1 MARAKNPRA
10 NEPKVAPVSASV
22 EEPMAEE
29 PPPAQPQVAVLAEIS
44 DPWTKLILPAEE
56 EFASFNPKAYALR
69 GLTEGLESGNSS
81 KTIFAKEI
89 ADNGGIAKLAA
100 QLAREEVGDA
110 ESRVL
115 KATYLA
121 LLHLEVQEYA
131 LADLRKF
138 GDIESGLEKCRQAWD
153 ARKRK
158 PIPYSYK
165 TDASGKPLPVAFEE
179 GLKVLMQHD
188 AKERRLPYF
197 RQWLADD
204 CLQQLRA
211 EIAAFEKQADNEGL
225 SIRKHTEAVAFLIKK
240 RRQADRLRKDSRQL
254 LIKVVERKIRE
265 MRRSGIDA
273 RAFERARLTF
283 GDWKARKVSEARS
296 ASGTKGAEKTNAK
309 PKRKRAA
316 RPPYVGKEL
325 EEIFEVAK
333 KSALT

>member
-1 MARAKNPRA
+1 MARAKKSEGKVI
-10 NEPKVAPVSASV
+10 EPKVAPVSASV

-29 PPPAQPQVAVLAEIS
+29 PPPAQPQVAVRAEIS
-44 DPWTKLILPAEE
+44 DPWTKLILPTEE
-56 EFASFNPKAYALR
+56 EFAPFNPEAYALR

-89 ADNGGIAKLAA
+89 AAIAEKGGIAPIAKDFV
-100 QLAREEVGDA
+100 RDGVDEIE
-110 ESRVL
+110 
-115 KATYLA
+115 ATRIA
-121 LLHLEVQEYA
+121 LRLLEVQEYA